1 MNYLVI
7 DYSNENEPVKY
18 IIMGHSTV
26 SLVIPYNESAAVKTQ
41 NDRTFS
47 TSASYFI
54 E

>member
-26 SLVIPYNESAAVKTQ
+26 PLVIPYNESAAGKAW
-41 NDRTFS
+41 NDKTFS

-54 E
+54 Q